1 MGRTQ
6 RTQRIAENI
15 RAIAARKRIKIRDL
29 AEATGTPYSTMYA
42 YYHGHFGIPQHKL
55 TQIATALGVNCETL
69 TSEVEN
75 A

>member
-1 MGRTQ
+1 MERTQ

-42 YYHGHFGIPQHKL
+42 YYHGHFSIPQHKL
-55 TQIATALGVNCETL
+55 TQIATALGVTAEAL
-69 TSEVEN
+69 TEEVN
-75 A
+75 HA